1 MKIEI
6 MNIEHIPFV
15 AEIEKEA
22 FGEENA
28 INTLM
33 RELDN
38 KISVY
43 YVATEDGEIKGY
55 IGIWNICG
63 EADII
68 NIAVKKENRKS
79 GTGTLLIEEMKKY
92 CRENKV
98 SVLNLEVRESNHI
111 ARAFYEKCGF
121 KKVGERKRYYDGKET
136 AILMSYDVKAD

>member
-6 MNIEHIPFV
+6 MNEEHLSAV

-28 INTLM
+28 LSTLR

-43 YVATEDGEIKGY
+43 YVAISDNEIKGY

-68 NIAVKKENRKS
+68 NIAVKKNARCCGI
-79 GTGTLLIEEMKKY
+79 GTILIDEVKKY
-92 CRENKV
+92 CKENNV
-98 SVLNLEVRESNHI
+98 STLNLEVRESNLN
-111 ARAFYEKCGF
+111 ARAFYKKCGF
-121 KKVGERKRYYDGKET
+121 LEVGERKRYYDGKET
-136 AILMSYDVKAD
+136 AILMSLELKTC